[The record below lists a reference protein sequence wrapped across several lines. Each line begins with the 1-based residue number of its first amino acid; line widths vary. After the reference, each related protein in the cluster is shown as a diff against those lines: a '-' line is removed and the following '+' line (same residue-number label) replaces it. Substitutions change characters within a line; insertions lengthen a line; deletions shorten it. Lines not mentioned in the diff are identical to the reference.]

1 MPNQNFNQGS
11 VGTTG
16 GRTTRKEG
24 EEASRGS
31 GAGRDYA
38 RQTASQS
45 ASTITSQVQ
54 GLLDQQVVKGAKT
67 VSNIATSA
75 RRAADELETDAPQ
88 LAGLVRGM
96 ADRLQD
102 YSRNLEDQSVTDIYR
117 AASDFTRRQPAIVF
131 GLGALAGFLALRT
144 FKSSSSGP
152 GAVRSGQRVND
163 MIGEASHGS

>member
-11 VGTTG
+11 VRATG

-67 VSNIATSA
+67 VSNIANSA

-102 YSRNLEDQSVTDIYR
+102 YSRDLEDQSVTDIYR
-117 AASDFTRRQPAIVF
+117 AASDFTRQRPAIVF

>member
-11 VGTTG
+11 VRATG

-24 EEASRGS
+24 EEASRM
-31 GAGRDYA
+31 
-38 RQTASQS
+38 
-45 ASTITSQVQ
+45 TSQVQ

-67 VSNIATSA
+67 VSNIASSA
-75 RRAADELETDAPQ
+75 RRAANELETDAPQ

-102 YSRNLEDQSVTDIYR
+102 YSRDLEDQSVTDIYR
-117 AASDFTRRQPAIVF
+117 AASVFTRQRPAIVF

>member
-11 VGTTG
+11 VGITSR
-16 GRTTRKEG
+16 RTTRKEG
-24 EEASRGS
+24 EEASRSS
-31 GAGRDYA
+31 GTGRDYA

-67 VSNIATSA
+67 VSNIASSA

-102 YSRNLEDQSVTDIYR
+102 YSRDLEDQSVTDIYR
-117 AASDFTRRQPAIVF
+117 AASDFTRQRPAIVF

-152 GAVRSGQRVND
+152 GAVGSGQRVND

>member
-11 VGTTG
+11 VGITG

-24 EEASRGS
+24 EEGSRSTGT
-31 GAGRDYA
+31 GRDYA

-45 ASTITSQVQ
+45 ASTIISQVQ
-54 GLLDQQVVKGAKT
+54 ELLDQQVVKGAKT
-67 VSNIATSA
+67 VSNIASSA
-75 RRAADELETDAPQ
+75 KRAADELETEAPQ

-102 YSRNLEDQSVTDIYR
+102 YSRDLEDKSVTDIYR
-117 AASDFTRRQPAIVF
+117 AASDFTRQQPAIVF

-144 FKSSSSGP
+144 FKSNSSGP
-152 GAVRSGQRVND
+152 GAVRSGQRAND
-163 MIGEASHGS
+163 MSGEASHGS